1 MICHGKLN
9 SPRVHQLGNK
19 NEFKKLK
26 NFGPHPSPV
35 DYFFKRAHHGPSAN
49 ELLPPN
55 RNAP

>member
-9 SPRVHQLGNK
+9 PQLVYQLGNK

-26 NFGPHPSPV
+26 NSGPHPSPE
-35 DYFFKRAHHGPSAN
+35 DYFFKRPHHGPSAN